1 MSAGSY
7 PFEPSRAQ
15 LRRMIDIVAER
26 VLDHVESLAEQ
37 DASYSGGGAELSAA
51 ASEPLPETGEPLEG
65 LMDLLFDRL
74 VPASYNTAGPGFL
87 AYIPGGGL
95 VESALADLVADV
107 TNRYVTVWLA
117 APGLYQLEAN
127 VVRWFCEMLGY
138 GAGAGGFLT
147 SGGSLANLSAI
158 VIARRERL
166 SEQFLS
172 GTIYVSDQ
180 VHHSIVKAAMLA
192 GFPARNVR
200 RVPVDERFAV
210 RLDRLQAAI
219 RADRQSGLE
228 PFLLVESAGT
238 TNTGAIDDLPALAE
252 LARHE
257 GLWLHCDAAY
267 GGFFALTDRG
277 RERLRGIEQA
287 DSITLNPH
295 KGLFLPYGNGSLLVR
310 DAGALERTHAMRG
323 EYMPPAAGGPGR
335 PDICDISP
343 ELSRDF
349 RGLRAWLP
357 LKLHGAGAFR
367 RQLDEKM
374 DLAEWAQRRL
384 EETPGIEIVAP
395 AQLSLVAFRL
405 RPEGVEGEEL
415 DALNRALLE
424 RINARQNV
432 FLTGTS
438 VDCGFV
444 LRICVLSFRTHLEH
458 LEVAMRD
465 LQASIED
472 LLAEAP
478 A

>member
-1 MSAGSY
+1 
-7 PFEPSRAQ
+7 
-15 LRRMIDIVAER
+15 
-26 VLDHVESLAEQ
+26 
-37 DASYSGGGAELSAA
+37 
-51 ASEPLPETGEPLEG
+51 
-65 LMDLLFDRL
+65 
-74 VPASYNTAGPGFL
+74 
-87 AYIPGGGL
+87 
-95 VESALADLVADV
+95 
-107 TNRYVTVWLA
+107 
-117 APGLYQLEAN
+117 
-127 VVRWFCEMLGY
+127 
-138 GAGAGGFLT
+138 
-147 SGGSLANLSAI
+147 
-158 VIARRERL
+158 
-166 SEQFLS
+166 
-172 GTIYVSDQ
+172 
-180 VHHSIVKAAMLA
+180 
-192 GFPARNVR
+192 
-200 RVPVDERFAV
+200 
-210 RLDRLQAAI
+210 
-219 RADRQSGLE
+219 
-228 PFLLVESAGT
+228 
-238 TNTGAIDDLPALAE
+238 
-252 LARHE
+252 
-257 GLWLHCDAAY
+257 
-267 GGFFALTDRG
+267 
-277 RERLRGIEQA
+277 
-287 DSITLNPH
+287 
-295 KGLFLPYGNGSLLVR
+295 
-310 DAGALERTHAMRG
+310 
-323 EYMPPAAGGPGR
+323 MPPAAGGPGR